1 MAFKSGVTELLV
13 EFGKVLGNH
22 LVGDSV
28 VLQVTLDEGF
38 VARHVDETVT

>member
-22 LVGDSV
+22 LVGDGV
-28 VLQVTLDEGF
+28 VLQVTLDE
-38 VARHVDETVT
+38 